1 MLDHRPGSASSRRSV
16 SVAISIFHLNFMSYS
31 IQAFVALQG
40 TFNADPSNGLAVIRL
55 DNGVEIIPI
64 GSTTRKL
71 YGIPF
76 LPLTDGG
83 DEELPP
89 VLLELYLTLGSKRP
103 AAYVEAEYYGGSGA
117 QAHVLISQNGA
128 DASVNVSDNAINDAL
143 AWLGVQPYDGKDG
156 FDTVG
161 LDKHRET
168 DAWLASG
175 DQ

>member
-1 MLDHRPGSASSRRSV
+1 
-16 SVAISIFHLNFMSYS
+16 MSYS

-40 TFNADPSNGLAVIRL
+40 TLNADTSNGLQVIPL

-76 LPLTDGG
+76 LPLTDEGSG
-83 DEELPP
+83 ELPAT
-89 VLLELYLTLGSKRP
+89 LLELYSSLGSQRP
-103 AAYVEAEYYGGSGA
+103 VAYIEAESFGGSGA
-117 QAHVLISQNGA
+117 QAHVLISEYGA
-128 DASVNVSDNAINDAL
+128 GAGVNVSDRAINDAL
-143 AWLGVQPYDGKDG
+143 AWLGVQPRNGKDQ

-161 LDKHRET
+161 LGKHRET
-168 DAWLASG
+168 DGWLASY

>member
-1 MLDHRPGSASSRRSV
+1 
-16 SVAISIFHLNFMSYS
+16 MSYS

-76 LPLTDGG
+76 LPLTDEGS
-83 DEELPP
+83 EELPA
-89 VLLELYLTLGSKRP
+89 VLLELYLTLGSQRP
-103 AAYVEAEYYGGSGA
+103 VAYIEAEFFGGSGA

-128 DASVNVSDNAINDAL
+128 SAGVNVSDDAINDAL
-143 AWLGVQPYDGKDG
+143 AWLGVQPRDDKDR

-161 LDKHRET
+161 LGKHRET
-168 DAWLASG
+168 DGWLASC